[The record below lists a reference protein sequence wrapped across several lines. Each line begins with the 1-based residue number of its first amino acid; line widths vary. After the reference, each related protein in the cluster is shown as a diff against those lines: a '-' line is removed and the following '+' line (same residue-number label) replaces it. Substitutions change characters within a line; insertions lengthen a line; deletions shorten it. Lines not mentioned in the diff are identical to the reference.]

1 MEMTMP
7 FHIRGKDGTV
17 RVEYAVNEDPRRWGN
32 TLLGVAAPLRPD
44 EVGKGFPLCR
54 ATVSF
59 AGEGYAAVMAWI
71 QILRFHGAQ
80 NGVLVDQPP
89 QLEGSGMPYVYWG
102 PCPSFF
108 DNPFTTTRG
117 VHWTADAFLVIS
129 PDAVMTR
136 VVQPVCGFSWG
147 YSTEGEQTA
156 ALPLTPLDPAAWP
169 AACAI
174 LREQYPTW
182 EFRDEWAAEQEQ

>member
-1 MEMTMP
+1 MEMTIP
-7 FHIRGKDGTV
+7 FRIRGKDGAV
-17 RVEYAVNEDPRRWGN
+17 RVEYAVNDDPRRWGN
-32 TLLGVAAPLRPD
+32 TLLGVADQPD
-44 EVGKGFPLCR
+44 VGKGFPLCR
-54 ATVSF
+54 ATVTF

-71 QILRFHGAQ
+71 QILRFSGAS

-89 QLEGSGMPYVYWG
+89 QLEGSSMPYVYWG

-129 PDAVMTR
+129 PDTVMTR
-136 VVQPVCGFSWG
+136 VVQPICGFSWG
-147 YSTEGEQTA
+147 YSTEGEQTT
-156 ALPLTPLDPAAWP
+156 ALPLTGLDPAAWP

-174 LREQYPTW
+174 LRTQYPHW
-182 EFRDEWAAEQEQ
+182 EFRDEWAAEQAP